1 MFAPELTVVAP
12 KSSER
17 ATTGSARLQDAFC
30 DKGAIK
36 AERKVK
42 LWETRGPGG
51 EFVRNVIDGI

>member
-1 MFAPELTVVAP
+1 MFAPELMAVP

-42 LWETRGPGG
+42 VWETRGPGG
-51 EFVRNVIDGI
+51 GFVRKVIEGI